1 VQWGQAGGGP
11 GLPEARPGGGLTAEE
26 PHQLRTADAEGR
38 GGRRDLVAGGRE
50 VIEGLGN
57 EHRVVGMVGGD
68 DDPARRRSLFP
79 EGRRAGRIGRQ
90 PLPEGERESQ
100 PAEGDSPVVGL
111 AATLRGF
118 RSDAGGAMSKDH
130 GRLDLVA
137 MLAAGPAAAGAGLV
151 AVGQQGGVGQGGG
164 MHPSG
169 SGVGS
174 GPVHCRGSRSIMPQC
189 GPARRLTA
197 EIPEPR
203 SDRMNSMYRAMVV
216 VIGLAAAVV
225 VAAAGSDA
233 GEEADMARRLAA
245 AEAGGGRAD
254 LATLA
259 DQLAA
264 ATAAEIRP
272 ALTALEAATPAGSN
286 WLRSG
291 LDRAVERLGA
301 ELSSDE
307 LAAWA
312 TDGTLPPRAR
322 SLAFGWLKNRDPAR
336 ADRLLAGMLDET
348 ALDLRRAA
356 VAKLLADAAGGG
368 EAAEQAA
375 HRQALVAAR
384 DVDQVEAIATWLSEH
399 GEPTDVAEV
408 LGFVRRWR
416 VSGEYDNVG
425 GKGFARVY
433 PPEEGGAAA
442 GDWKE
447 IVSTDRHGE
456 VDLNAAVATKK
467 GVLAYAEAVVEMPAA
482 GPAEIRIGSP
492 CAVVV
497 WVNGQRVMGHE
508 IYHASEAIDQ
518 YIGTAEFRE
527 GANTVLVK
535 CCQNEQT
542 ESWAGEWKFQLR
554 ITDPLGQ
561 PLARQPKEGE

>member
-1 VQWGQAGGGP
+1 MSVCCVRRWICLTAIV
-11 GLPEARPGGGLTAEE
+11 AATGGL
-26 PHQLRTADAEGR
+26 
-38 GGRRDLVAGGRE
+38 
-50 VIEGLGN
+50 
-57 EHRVVGMVGGD
+57 VVGTGC
-68 DDPARRRSLFP
+68 
-79 EGRRAGRIGRQ
+79 
-90 PLPEGERESQ
+90 
-100 PAEGDSPVVGL
+100 
-111 AATLRGF
+111 
-118 RSDAGGAMSKDH
+118 
-130 GRLDLVA
+130 
-137 MLAAGPAAAGAGLV
+137 PAA
-151 AVGQQGGVGQGGG
+151 
-164 MHPSG
+164 
-169 SGVGS
+169 
-174 GPVHCRGSRSIMPQC
+174 
-189 GPARRLTA
+189 
-197 EIPEPR
+197 
-203 SDRMNSMYRAMVV
+203 
-216 VIGLAAAVV
+216 
-225 VAAAGSDA
+225 
-233 GEEADMARRLAA
+233 EATESLSRLAA
-245 AEAGGGRAD
+245 AKAGGGQAD

-272 ALTALEAATPAGSN
+272 ALVALESATPTGSN

-291 LDRAVERLGA
+291 LDRAVERLGT
-301 ELSSDE
+301 ELSGDE

-312 TDGTLPPRAR
+312 TDQTLPPRAR

-425 GKGFARVY
+425 GKGFARAY

-482 GPAEIRIGSP
+482 GPAEVRIGSP

-554 ITDPLGQ
+554 ITDPLGR
-561 PLARQPKEGE
+561 PLARQPEEGE